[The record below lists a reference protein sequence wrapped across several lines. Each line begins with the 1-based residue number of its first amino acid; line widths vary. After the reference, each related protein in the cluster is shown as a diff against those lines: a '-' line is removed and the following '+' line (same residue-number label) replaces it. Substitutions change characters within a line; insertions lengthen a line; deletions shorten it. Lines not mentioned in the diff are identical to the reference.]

1 MTAIVVAERI
11 TGSSAVRGRVVTGAR
26 AGMSVREPA
35 RHLTHGF
42 H

>member
-26 AGMSVREPA
+26 AGMSVREFVA
-35 RHLTHGF
+35 LAAGGI
-42 H
+42 